1 MKEISLSIVVP
12 NFNHSKFFKKRID
25 SILNQTFKEYELIIL
40 DDCSTDNSREIIES
54 YRNLP
59 NVSIHY
65 NARNSGSPFKQWK
78 KGIELAKRDFIWIAE
93 SDDVAEPAFLETMVQ
108 KLQAGNGLAYC
119 RSGDINENG
128 GKKSDFFWADG
139 LDEKRWK
146 SDFEN
151 AGVEEIKN
159 YLIYR
164 NTIPNASACVF
175 KKKYASLDCGFD
187 KMRFCG
193 DWLFWIKLLENTS
206 VAYTSETLS
215 HFRHHGSSTRNQK
228 TPKEELKKK
237 LEIISII
244 ESTREK
250 FRMGLP
256 NEHEFSM
263 YDWVT
268 KGFYRQLIIPEK
280 LKDRI
285 IFYSDRYFP
294 ELYPTYRA
302 YVKKK

>member
-1 MKEISLSIVVP
+1 MVSIIVP
-12 NFNHSKFFKKRID
+12 NYNHSKFLKERLD
-25 SILNQTFKEYELIIL
+25 SILSQTFQDFELIIL
-40 DDCSTDNSREIIES
+40 DDFSTDNSRDIIER
-54 YRNLP
+54 YRHLK

-65 NARNSGSPFKQWK
+65 NAKNSGSPFKQWK
-78 KGIELAKRDFIWIAE
+78 KGIELVKGDYIWIAE
-93 SDDVAEPAFLETMVQ
+93 SDDIAEPTFLETMVQ

-119 RSGDINENG
+119 RSVDINENG

-175 KKKYASLDCGFD
+175 EKKFAPLNSGFE

-206 VAYTSETLS
+206 ISYTSDSLS
-215 HFRHHGSSTRNQK
+215 HFRHHVSSTRNQK

-237 LEIISII
+237 LEIILII
-244 ESTREK
+244 ESTRKK

-256 NEHEFSM
+256 NEHEFAM
-263 YDWVT
+263 YDWVIN
-268 KGFYRQLIIPEK
+268 GFYRQLIIPK
-280 LKDRI
+280 RLKDRI
-285 IFYSDRYFP
+285 IFYSNRYFP
-294 ELYPTYRA
+294 NMYSRYRK
-302 YVKKK
+302 VTFR